1 MQPTTE
7 WPLFLPVPPLSP
19 SLSRFKLTLHCPLS
33 PGLALSLSHSLL
45 LDSFGVAVAVG
56 VEIIQLAI
64 SYLFASLLC
73 CSPSSTVAL
82 SLFLSSPHRSL
93 GSSSSCHFRCVP
105 DNRTAENSLFAI
117 AAHLCRKSVGHVRRR
132 TRGRVDNEQGGG
144 REVGC
149 RVLGVVNVSMN
160 EGQFETTALALTYS
174 FARSFDL
181 IV

>member
-7 WPLFLPVPPLSP
+7 WPPSLPLTL

-33 PGLALSLSHSLL
+33 PGLALSLSHTLCCF
-45 LDSFGVAVAVG
+45 DSFGVAVAVG

-93 GSSSSCHFRCVP
+93 GSRNSCHFRCVP

-132 TRGRVDNEQGGG
+132 TRGRVDNEQGVRGEQG
-144 REVGC
+144 AG
-149 RVLGVVNVSMN
+149 VLGVVNVSMN

>member
-1 MQPTTE
+1 MLPTTE
-7 WPLFLPVPPLSP
+7 WPLSP
-19 SLSRFKLTLHCPLS
+19 YLALSLSRFKLTLHCPLS
-33 PGLALSLSHSLL
+33 PSLHLSLSYSLL

-73 CSPSSTVAL
+73 CSPSPAVSL
-82 SLFLSSPHRSL
+82 SLFLLSPHRSL
-93 GSSSSCHFRCVP
+93 GSSNSCHFRCVP

-132 TRGRVDNEQGGG
+132 TRRGRVDNEQGDGG
-144 REVGC
+144 GE
-149 RVLGVVNVSMN
+149 VLGVVNVSMN
-160 EGQFETTALALTYS
+160 EGQFESTALALTYS

>member
-1 MQPTTE
+1 MQPTSE
-7 WPLFLPVPPLSP
+7 WPPSLPLTL

-33 PGLALSLSHSLL
+33 PGLALSLSHTLCCF
-45 LDSFGVAVAVG
+45 DSFGVAVAVG

-73 CSPSSTVAL
+73 CSPSPAVSL
-82 SLFLSSPHRSL
+82 SLPLPLSSPHRSL
-93 GSSSSCHFRCVP
+93 GSSNSCHFRCVP

-132 TRGRVDNEQGGG
+132 TRGRAGRGRGVEQGAG
-144 REVGC
+144 
-149 RVLGVVNVSMN
+149 VLGVVNVSMN